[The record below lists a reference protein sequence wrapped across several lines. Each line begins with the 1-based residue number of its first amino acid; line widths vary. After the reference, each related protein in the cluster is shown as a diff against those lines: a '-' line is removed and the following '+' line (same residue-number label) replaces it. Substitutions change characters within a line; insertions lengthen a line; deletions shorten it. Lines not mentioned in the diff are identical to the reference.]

1 MVVASNEKQKHKRNI
16 ILGSLMLL
24 LSVLCIVM
32 TIIFVYVN
40 NDANERIDGIRKD
53 YQKIAERRD
62 AKVAKIAGQ
71 VEDLQ
76 KKLDAIP
83 DRTATK
89 TADKVK
95 QVVTEDEKK

>member
-1 MVVASNEKQKHKRNI
+1 MVVASNEKHKHKRNI

-40 NDANERIDGIRKD
+40 NDANKRVESIRED
-53 YQKIAERRD
+53 YRKVAERRD

-71 VEDLQ
+71 VDELQ
-76 KKLDAIP
+76 KKLDAVP

>member
-1 MVVASNEKQKHKRNI
+1 MTTENKNHKRSLI
-16 ILGSLMLL
+16 IGGVLTLMTLI
-24 LSVLCIVM
+24 CIAM
-32 TIIFVYVN
+32 TCLFVYVT
-40 NDANERIDGIRKD
+40 NDANRQIESIRED
-53 YQKIAERRD
+53 YRKVADRRD
-62 AKVAKIAGQ
+62 AKVSKLAGQ

-95 QVVTEDEKK
+95 QVVKEDEDK

>member
-1 MVVASNEKQKHKRNI
+1 MTTENKNHKRSLI
-16 ILGSLMLL
+16 IGGVLTLMTLI
-24 LSVLCIVM
+24 CIAM
-32 TIIFVYVN
+32 TCLFVYVS
-40 NDANERIDGIRKD
+40 NDANRQIESIRED
-53 YQKIAERRD
+53 YRKVADRRD
-62 AKVAKIAGQ
+62 SKVMKLTGQ

-95 QVVTEDEKK
+95 QVVKEDEDK

>member
-1 MVVASNEKQKHKRNI
+1 MTTENKNHKRSLI
-16 ILGSLMLL
+16 IGGVLTLMTLI
-24 LSVLCIVM
+24 CIAM
-32 TIIFVYVN
+32 TCLFAYVS
-40 NDANERIDGIRKD
+40 NDANRQIESIRED
-53 YQKIAERRD
+53 YRKVADRRD
-62 AKVAKIAGQ
+62 SKVMKLAGQ

-95 QVVTEDEKK
+95 QVVKEDEPK

>member
-1 MVVASNEKQKHKRNI
+1 MTTENKNHKRSLI
-16 ILGSLMLL
+16 IGGVLTLMTLI
-24 LSVLCIVM
+24 CIAM
-32 TIIFVYVN
+32 TCLFVYVS
-40 NDANERIDGIRKD
+40 NDANRQIESIRED
-53 YQKIAERRD
+53 YRKVADRRD
-62 AKVAKIAGQ
+62 SKVMKLTGQ

>member
-1 MVVASNEKQKHKRNI
+1 MTTENKNHKRSLI
-16 ILGSLMLL
+16 IGGALTLMTLI
-24 LSVLCIVM
+24 CIAM
-32 TIIFVYVN
+32 TCLFVYVS
-40 NDANERIDGIRKD
+40 NDANRQIESIRED
-53 YQKIAERRD
+53 YRKVADRRD
-62 AKVAKIAGQ
+62 SKVMKLTGQ

-95 QVVTEDEKK
+95 QVVKEDEAK

>member
-1 MVVASNEKQKHKRNI
+1 MTTETKNHKRSLI
-16 ILGSLMLL
+16 IGGVLTLMTLI
-24 LSVLCIVM
+24 CIAM
-32 TIIFVYVN
+32 TCLFVYVT
-40 NDANERIDGIRKD
+40 NDANRQIESIRED
-53 YQKIAERRD
+53 YRKVADRRD
-62 AKVAKIAGQ
+62 AKVSKLAGQ

-95 QVVTEDEKK
+95 QVVKEDEDK

>member
-1 MVVASNEKQKHKRNI
+1 MTTENKNHKRSLI
-16 ILGSLMLL
+16 IGG
-24 LSVLCIVM
+24 VLTMMTLICIAM
-32 TIIFVYVN
+32 TCLFVYVS
-40 NDANERIDGIRKD
+40 NDANRQIESIRED
-53 YQKIAERRD
+53 YRKVADRRD
-62 AKVAKIAGQ
+62 SKVMKLTGQ

-95 QVVTEDEKK
+95 QVVKEDEDK

>member
-1 MVVASNEKQKHKRNI
+1 MTTENKNHKRSLI
-16 ILGSLMLL
+16 IGGVLTLMTLI
-24 LSVLCIVM
+24 CIAM
-32 TIIFVYVN
+32 TCLFIYVS
-40 NDANERIDGIRKD
+40 NDANRQIESIRED
-53 YQKIAERRD
+53 YRKVADRRD
-62 AKVAKIAGQ
+62 SKVMKLAGQ

-95 QVVTEDEKK
+95 QVVKEDEAK

>member
-1 MVVASNEKQKHKRNI
+1 MTTENKNHKRSLI
-16 ILGSLMLL
+16 IGGVLTLMTLI
-24 LSVLCIVM
+24 CIAM
-32 TIIFVYVN
+32 TCLFVYVT
-40 NDANERIDGIRKD
+40 NDANRQIESIRED
-53 YQKIAERRD
+53 YRKVADRRD
-62 AKVAKIAGQ
+62 SKVMKLTGQ

-95 QVVTEDEKK
+95 QVVKEDEAK